1 MRHGWTSLTLS
12 FALAPA
18 LALALGFAS
27 EAQAQHREQSAT
39 YVSQVDQDLTIR
51 RIALLPV
58 TDNVDG
64 IYARP
69 VESQLTQ
76 LLKNSHRWD
85 FVEATIAA
93 SLPTLVELEENP
105 TEVQKLLQPVDAD
118 AFIGTTI
125 SRGPSGLSIRLDLF
139 LKKDGK
145 VFSQEVLRDHPR
157 YELAGIRDRVNELYR
172 KLVGRIPYDG
182 LLLSRQ
188 GNRVTL
194 NLGKSDGMTKDQIVT
209 VVQIISVNRH
219 PKFNF
224 IVSSEKEILGR
235 VKILKV
241 DETLSFGAIVAEKE
255 KDAVR
260 RFAKVSGLEQVNYP
274 EPTRLDDSGPSGE
287 INDRPDAAVTF
298 GKDPKEWLPTRPPSF
313 GQIGAHIGLGT
324 YSANVATDQSG
335 TLQGTSPYYPS
346 IGLEGEMW
354 LTPQWAIH
362 AEILQ
367 GVLSTSNPRGGAT
380 PGTLNQS
387 LNRYSLEVTYN
398 FLLRDDFFGPKF
410 GFTGGFAS
418 YRMYVDGSTPDVF
431 ETTTYS
437 GFFLGV
443 GGSFPVTENKLWYLG
458 GKLNIFVLPAMSETP
473 RRSGTSSKNSINEF
487 SIFVQRK
494 IGENLRATGGLDFS
508 LYSSSISGQGNRNG
522 PTSGTPES
530 ATSLSQKHTVLT
542 GGILYM
548 Y

>member
-1 MRHGWTSLTLS
+1 MKIMRHGWTSLTLG
-12 FALAPA
+12 FTL
-18 LALALGFAS
+18 LLLGFTF
-27 EAQAQHREQSAT
+27 EAAAQHREQSAT
-39 YVSQVDQDLTIR
+39 YVSQIDQDLTIR

-58 TDNVDG
+58 ADNVDG

-69 VESQLTQ
+69 VEAQLTQ
-76 LLKNSHRWD
+76 ALKNSHRWD

-93 SLPTLVELEENP
+93 SIPTLIELEESP
-105 TEVQKLLQPVDAD
+105 TDVQKLLQPVDAD

-125 SRGPSGLSIRLDLF
+125 SRGPGGLSIRLDLF

-145 VFSQEVLRDHPR
+145 VLAQEVLRDHPR
-157 YELAGIRDRVNELYR
+157 YELNEIRDRVNELYR
-172 KLVGRIPYDG
+172 KLIGHIPYDG

-209 VVQIISVNRH
+209 VVQIVSVNRH

-224 IVSSEKEILGR
+224 IVSAEKEILGR

-241 DETLSFGAIVAEKE
+241 DETLSFGAIISEKE

-260 RFAKVSGLEQVNYP
+260 RFAKISGLEQINYP
-274 EPTRLDDSGPSGE
+274 EPSRLDESGPAGDVG
-287 INDRPDAAVTF
+287 DRPDAAVTF
-298 GKDPKEWLPTRPPSF
+298 GKDPKEWLPARPPSF
-313 GQIGAHIGLGT
+313 GQLGARLGMGLSYT
-324 YSANVATDQSG
+324 ESVATDQSG
-335 TLQGTSPYYPS
+335 TLQASGPFFPN
-346 IGLEGEMW
+346 IALDGEMW
-354 LTPQWAIH
+354 LTPEWTIR

-367 GVLSTSNPRGGAT
+367 GVTSANNPRSGAT

-387 LNRYSLEVTYN
+387 LDRYGLEVTYN

-418 YRMYVDGSTPDVF
+418 WRMYVDGSTPDVF

-437 GFFLGV
+437 GFYFGV
-443 GGSFPVTENKLWYLG
+443 AGSFPVMDSKLWYLG
-458 GKLNIFVLPAMSETP
+458 GRLNIFLLPAMSETP
-473 RRSGTSSKNSINEF
+473 RFSGSSSKNTIDEF

-494 IGENLRATGGLDFS
+494 IGENLRATGGLDFA
-508 LYSSSISGQGNRNG
+508 LYSSTLSGQGDRIG

-530 ATSLSQKHTVLT
+530 ATSLSQRLVNLT
-542 GGILYM
+542 GGIVYM

>member
-1 MRHGWTSLTLS
+1 MHLAIAPILAA
-12 FALAPA
+12 AL
-18 LALALGFAS
+18 AS
-27 EAQAQHREQSAT
+27 EAYAQHREQSAT

-69 VESQLTQ
+69 IETQLTQ
-76 LLKNSHRWD
+76 ILKNAHRWD
-85 FVEATIAA
+85 FVEATVAA
-93 SLPTLVELEENP
+93 SLPTLVELEESP
-105 TEVQKLLQPVDAD
+105 TEVQKLVQPVDAD
-118 AFIGTTI
+118 AFIGTTV
-125 SRGPSGLSIRLDLF
+125 SRGPGGLSIRIDLF

-145 VFSQEVLRDHPR
+145 VFSQEILRDHPR
-157 YELAGIRDRVNELYR
+157 FELAEIRERVGELYR
-172 KLVGRIPYDG
+172 KLVSRIPYDG

-188 GNRVTL
+188 GNRVSL

-241 DETLSFGAIVAEKE
+241 EDTLSFGAIIAEKE

-260 RFAKVSGLEQVNYP
+260 RFAKISGLEQVNYP
-274 EPTRLDDSGPSGE
+274 EPTRLDESGPAGD
-287 INDRPDAAVTF
+287 INERPDAGVTF

-313 GQIGAHIGLGT
+313 GQLGAHIGLGSYT
-324 YSANVATDQSG
+324 ASVATDQSG
-335 TLQGTSPYYPS
+335 TLQATSPYYPS
-346 IGLEGEMW
+346 IGLDGEMW
-354 LTPQWAIH
+354 LTPQWTIR
-362 AEILQ
+362 AELLQ
-367 GVLSTSNPRGGAT
+367 GVLSTPNPRSGAT
-380 PGTLNQS
+380 PGTLNQA
-387 LNRYSLEVTYN
+387 LERYSLEMTYN

-418 YRMYVDGSTPDVF
+418 YRMYADVSSPDAL

-437 GFFLGV
+437 GMYFGV
-443 GGSFPVTENKLWYLG
+443 GGAFPVTDNKLWFLG
-458 GKLNIFVLPAMSETP
+458 GKLNFFLLPSMRETP
-473 RRSGTSSKNSINEF
+473 RSSGSSSKNTINEF

-494 IGENLRATGGLDFS
+494 IGENLRATGSLDFS
-508 LYSSSISGQGNRNG
+508 LYGSSLSGQGNRIG
-522 PTSGTPES
+522 PTNGTPENAAS
-530 ATSLSQKHTVLT
+530 ISQKHTVLT
-542 GGILYM
+542 GGIVYM